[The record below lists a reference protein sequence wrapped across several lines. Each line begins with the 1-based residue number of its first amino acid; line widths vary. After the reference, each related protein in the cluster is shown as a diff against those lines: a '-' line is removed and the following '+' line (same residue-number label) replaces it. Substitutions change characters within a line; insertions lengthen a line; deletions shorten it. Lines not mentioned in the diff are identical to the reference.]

1 MCFSSHYLLLSI
13 SKFQGYFVVLQKIE
27 SSGLSTEPMSLIE
40 NYNFFVKSMFMNHND
55 FTKNLC
61 GRKIPKFRH
70 CAFSRNFSSFSD
82 PGYGQ
87 MMTKQV
93 TSQKSAF
100 DLIKTSLYDEM
111 EGSGQDDFDLASIQP
126 TKVTEMVKETRLP
139 ELVRTLL

>member
-40 NYNFFVKSMFMNHND
+40 KYNFFRQIKLVSRKFFQS
-55 FTKNLC
+55 
-61 GRKIPKFRH
+61 RKIPKLRH
-70 CAFSRNFSSFSD
+70 CAFSRIFSSFSD

>member
-1 MCFSSHYLLLSI
+1 
-13 SKFQGYFVVLQKIE
+13 
-27 SSGLSTEPMSLIE
+27 
-40 NYNFFVKSMFMNHND
+40 
-55 FTKNLC
+55 
-61 GRKIPKFRH
+61 
-70 CAFSRNFSSFSD
+70 
-82 PGYGQ
+82 

-139 ELVRTLL
+139 ELVRKHLLYCKLAEKEKKQKCKNC

>member
-40 NYNFFVKSMFMNHND
+40 KYNFFRQIKLVSRKIFQS
-55 FTKNLC
+55 
-61 GRKIPKFRH
+61 RKIPNFRH

>member
-1 MCFSSHYLLLSI
+1 ML
-13 SKFQGYFVVLQKIE
+13 V
-27 SSGLSTEPMSLIE
+27 
-40 NYNFFVKSMFMNHND
+40 NHND
-55 FTKNLC
+55 FTKNLS
-61 GRKIPKFRH
+61 GRKIRKFRQ
-70 CAFSRNFSSFSD
+70 CAFSRNFFHFSD

>member
-1 MCFSSHYLLLSI
+1 MI
-13 SKFQGYFVVLQKIE
+13 S
-27 SSGLSTEPMSLIE
+27 
-40 NYNFFVKSMFMNHND
+40 
-55 FTKNLC
+55 
-61 GRKIPKFRH
+61 RKIYVAEKSPNFDTVH
-70 CAFSRNFSSFSD
+70 FHEFFSSFSD

-139 ELVRTLL
+139 ELVRTFL

>member
-40 NYNFFVKSMFMNHND
+40 KYNFFRQIKLISRKIFQS
-55 FTKNLC
+55 K
-61 GRKIPKFRH
+61 KIPKVRH
-70 CAFSRNFSSFSD
+70 CAFSRNFPPFSD